1 MTQQETNIKKM
12 IPRYEGTL
20 RKHILRVPEVIR
32 ECSGIVIFGR
42 RIKSLVFT
50 TDVAII
56 RNINADAVIAVYP
69 FTPQPIITQALL
81 LAADIPVFAGV
92 GGGLTTG
99 RRVTMLAGY
108 AEVQGAT
115 AVVMNAPTSNEIL
128 AEVAK
133 VVDMLE
139 YVGLGGQHL
148 NRYPHEFSGGQRQR
162 IGIARALVLEPE
174 FIMCDEPVSALDVS
188 VRAQVLNLMRRIQ
201 AERGLTY
208 LFISHD
214 LSVVRHISDR
224 IGVMYLG
231 RLVEVTSKDELYRRP
246 LHPYTKALLSA
257 IPIPDPEVKRERVLL
272 KGDVSSAYDP
282 PTGCRFAARCPYATD
297 RCRSET
303 PALREL
309 APGHQ
314 AACVRAEELA

>member
-42 RIKSLVFT
+42 RIKSVAFT
-50 TDVAII
+50 TDLCIV
-56 RNINADAVIAVYP
+56 RNMDADAVLAVYP

-133 VVDMLE
+133 VVDIPAIITI
-139 YVGLGGQHL
+139 VNDHVDFQ
-148 NRYPHEFSGGQRQR
+148 S
-162 IGIARALVLEPE
+162 
-174 FIMCDEPVSALDVS
+174 
-188 VRAQVLNLMRRIQ
+188 
-201 AERGLTY
+201 
-208 LFISHD
+208 
-214 LSVVRHISDR
+214 LSLIHI
-224 IGVMYLG
+224 
-231 RLVEVTSKDELYRRP
+231 
-246 LHPYTKALLSA
+246 
-257 IPIPDPEVKRERVLL
+257 
-272 KGDVSSAYDP
+272 
-282 PTGCRFAARCPYATD
+282 
-297 RCRSET
+297 
-303 PALREL
+303 
-309 APGHQ
+309 
-314 AACVRAEELA
+314 

>member
-1 MTQQETNIKKM
+1 MCNVNQDRDRVERPEKAEKFVPEYRGNLRDHMIE
-12 IPRYEGTL
+12 IPRC
-20 RKHILRVPEVIR
+20 IAQA
-32 ECSGIVIFGR
+32 SGIRVFGR

-133 VVDMLE
+133 VVDIPAIITIVNDHVDFQSRVEAGAAIFNVAAGANTPEL
-139 YVGLGGQHL
+139 V
-148 NRYPHEFSGGQRQR
+148 RQIR
-162 IGIARALVLEPE
+162 RELPE
-174 FIMCDEPVSALDVS
+174 FPVIATGGPTEESI
-188 VRAQVLNLMRRIQ
+188 RETIQ
-201 AERGLTY
+201 AGANA
-208 LFISHD
+208 ISW
-214 LSVVRHISDR
+214 
-224 IGVMYLG
+224 
-231 RLVEVTSKDELYRRP
+231 TP
-246 LHPYTKALLSA
+246 
-257 IPIPDPEVKRERVLL
+257 
-272 KGDVSSAYDP
+272 P
-282 PTGCRFAARCPYATD
+282 PTASLFKDSMAAY
-297 RCRSET
+297 
-303 PALREL
+303 RENK
-309 APGHQ
+309 PHP
-314 AACVRAEELA
+314 

>member
-1 MTQQETNIKKM
+1 MCNVNQDRDRVERPEKTEKFVPEYRGNLRDHMIE
-12 IPRYEGTL
+12 IPRC
-20 RKHILRVPEVIR
+20 IAQA
-32 ECSGIVIFGR
+32 SGIRVFGR

-133 VVDMLE
+133 VVDIPAIITIVNDHVDFQSRVE
-139 YVGLGGQHL
+139 AGAAIFNVAAGA
-148 NRYPHEFSGGQRQR
+148 NTPE
-162 IGIARALVLEPE
+162 LVRKIRRELPE
-174 FIMCDEPVSALDVS
+174 FPVIATGGPTEESI
-188 VRAQVLNLMRRIQ
+188 RETIQ
-201 AERGLTY
+201 AGANA
-208 LFISHD
+208 ISW
-214 LSVVRHISDR
+214 
-224 IGVMYLG
+224 
-231 RLVEVTSKDELYRRP
+231 TP
-246 LHPYTKALLSA
+246 
-257 IPIPDPEVKRERVLL
+257 
-272 KGDVSSAYDP
+272 P
-282 PTGCRFAARCPYATD
+282 PTASLFKDSMAAY
-297 RCRSET
+297 
-303 PALREL
+303 RENK
-309 APGHQ
+309 PHP
-314 AACVRAEELA
+314 

>member
-42 RIKSLVFT
+42 RIKSVAFT
-50 TDVAII
+50 TDLCIV
-56 RNINADAVIAVYP
+56 RNMDADAVLAVYP

-133 VVDMLE
+133 VVDIPAIITIVNDHVDFQSRVE
-139 YVGLGGQHL
+139 AGAAIFNVAAGA
-148 NRYPHEFSGGQRQR
+148 NTPE
-162 IGIARALVLEPE
+162 LVRKIRRELPE
-174 FIMCDEPVSALDVS
+174 FPVIATAAPPRSPS
-188 VRAQVLNLMRRIQ
+188 VKPFRR
-201 AERGLTY
+201 GPT
-208 LFISHD
+208 
-214 LSVVRHISDR
+214 LSP
-224 IGVMYLG
+224 G
-231 RLVEVTSKDELYRRP
+231 RRRP
-246 LHPYTKALLSA
+246 RQAFLRIPWLPIGRTSLTPEMDTRLPQEGRKGRTVLRREKGKNRAALFDYRSGKLASW
-257 IPIPDPEVKRERVLL
+257 IFP
-272 KGDVSSAYDP
+272 SS
-282 PTGCRFAARCPYATD
+282 TSST
-297 RCRSET
+297 
-303 PALREL
+303 
-309 APGHQ
+309 
-314 AACVRAEELA
+314 